1 MRNKMTATM
10 KTMELIHA
18 DNLKPDQLMEEDLIE
33 IEDGIVEVVS
43 INSDATGDNY
53 FIEYQNEFGERDV
66 VTLSVDETIKLFVF
80 IEDEV
85 DE

>member
-1 MRNKMTATM
+1 MSVTM
-10 KTMELIHA
+10 KTMELTHA

-33 IEDGIVEVVS
+33 IEDGIVEVIS
-43 INSDATGDNY
+43 IDSDATGDNY

-66 VTLSVDETIKLFVF
+66 VTLNVDETIKLFVF